1 MYCLKSYLA
10 LLVSAYW
17 PSVPHKDLFTAHF
30 TFNPRARNINQT
42 VTLALFAA
50 ATEAKG
56 QEIIA
61 IKTTLAKVSQIREI
75 KLVTLKKSR
84 EPWTDVLCSTGGGGA

>member
-10 LLVSAYW
+10 SLVSAY
-17 PSVPHKDLFTAHF
+17 LFTAHF

-84 EPWTDVLCSTGGGGA
+84 DPWTDVLCSTGGGGA